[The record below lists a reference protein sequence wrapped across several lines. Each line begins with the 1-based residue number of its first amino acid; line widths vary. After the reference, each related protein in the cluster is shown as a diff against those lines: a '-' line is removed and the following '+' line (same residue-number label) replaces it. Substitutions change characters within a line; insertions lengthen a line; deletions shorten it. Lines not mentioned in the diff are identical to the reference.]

1 MVARFW
7 VGFVLFHAGLAG
19 ASVWIARRWARRLS
33 PGTPAFNGL
42 RAAAGDALL
51 WATSAL
57 ALALLAAVLGSN
69 GFTAVRLLSQ
79 ALFGELIVLA
89 AWIAAL
95 LWRRGH
101 RPWAAGLALAGT
113 LLLAAYTEAYHR
125 EPTDLQVRRY
135 AVDLSQGRRVRGQIR
150 IVQLSDIQ
158 ADRIGPYEEGAIR
171 TAAEQQADLVV
182 LTGDYVQPRVGGSRQ
197 RATGDLNRL
206 LRHVPFEARLGA
218 FAVRGDVD
226 MDWPEV
232 FEGTR
237 ITPLS
242 GELVTRPLAGG
253 ATLCLIGLTRRMSH
267 GRDAAGM
274 LALVAQA
281 PTDSLRIVAGHGPDF
296 VSELAGVAPI
306 GLALAG
312 HTHGGQVVLPWL
324 GAPYTKSRLPSRYA
338 SGLHDYAGVPI
349 HVSAGIGME
358 RGTAPQIRFLCPPE
372 ISVLDVTY

>member
-7 VGFVLFHAGLAG
+7 VGFFLFHAVVVA
-19 ASVWIARRWARRLS
+19 ASIVVARRWTRRLS
-33 PGTPAFNGL
+33 PGAPAFRGFL
-42 RAAAGDALL
+42 AVAGDALL
-51 WATSAL
+51 WGAL
-57 ALALLAAVLGSN
+57 ALAFAFLAAAIGSN

-79 ALFGELIVLA
+79 AIFGELILLL
-89 AWIAAL
+89 AWITAL
-95 LWRRGH
+95 LWRRAF
-101 RPWAAGLALAGT
+101 RPWAAVVALGCT
-113 LLLAAYTEAYHR
+113 MLLAAYAEAYHR
-125 EPTDLQVRRY
+125 EPTDLHVRRY
-135 AVDLSQGRRVRGQIR
+135 SIDLSHGRAVRGQLR

-171 TAAEQQADLVV
+171 TAAEQRADLVV

-197 RATGDLNRL
+197 RASTDLNRL
-206 LRHVPFEARLGA
+206 LRRVPFEARLGA

-242 GELVTRPLAGG
+242 GELVTRPLADG

-267 GRDAAGM
+267 GRDASGM

-281 PTDSLRIVAGHGPDF
+281 PADSLRVVVGHGPDF
-296 VSELAGVAPI
+296 VSDLAGAVPI
-306 GLALAG
+306 DLALAG

-324 GAPYTKSRLPSRYA
+324 GAPYTKSRLPPRYA
-338 SGLHDYAGVPI
+338 SGLNDYGGVPI

-372 ISVLDVTY
+372 LSVLDVTY